1 MTVPIVIYTR
11 RECGLCH
18 EAADVIAPIAR
29 QRGVPVE
36 LVDVDRDAELVRLY
50 GDEVPVVFVNGRK
63 AFKYRVD
70 PVKLDALLE
79 RSAS

>member
-1 MTVPIVIYTR
+1 M
-11 RECGLCH
+11 
-18 EAADVIAPIAR
+18 IAPIAR
-29 QRGVPVE
+29 QRGIPVE

-50 GDEVPVVFVNGRK
+50 GNEVPVVFVNGRK

-70 PVKLDALLE
+70 PAKLDALLE